1 MMSGVEVVGVGGG
14 AVQVV
19 KRGQATISS
28 RSSAMDILLAGLHS
42 KILLRME
49 SSSGDR
55 GRIFRKKFG
64 SRK

>member
-1 MMSGVEVVGVGGG
+1 MSQVEVFGVDDGD
-14 AVQVV
+14 VQVV

-42 KILLRME
+42 NILLRME
-49 SSSGDR
+49 SSSGER
-55 GRIFRKKFG
+55 GRIFRRKFG